1 MYPLEERGWKKIVLN
16 ELIGDIQCHKFGEV
30 YNNIKDAGQILV
42 WKLDHM
48 KLISLLL
55 SLT

>member
-1 MYPLEERGWKKIVLN
+1 MLN

>member
-1 MYPLEERGWKKIVLN
+1 MLN

-42 WKLDHM
+42 
-48 KLISLLL
+48 
-55 SLT
+55 